1 MRSSIKST
9 IQASKNVNKKTKEVL
24 KLKDAERKA
33 AKGKTEYAEDA
44 DEEWGGI
51 GAEEEDPERPK
62 KYGKEKEKAKPEEA
76 RDPFAKQPKK
86 KSVAALEDDEK
97 EAALPRGRT
106 GKTEFSTASQ
116 TRSIN
121 DIVLAPPTLAK
132 PARKGLLAKALSS
145 ASDGTD
151 KKGILGGE
159 MRIAG
164 MEEPVGRSRL
174 PIDPVMK
181 ALLDRER
188 ERAVKT
194 YRELK
199 EKKLAEKTS
208 Q

>member
-1 MRSSIKST
+1 MRSSINST

-51 GAEEEDPERPK
+51 GGAEEEDPDKPK

-86 KSVAALEDDEK
+86 KPVVSDETTAT
-97 EAALPRGRT
+97 EALPRGRT

-174 PIDPVMK
+174 PVDPVMK

-199 EKKLAEKTS
+199 EKKLAEKTG